1 MPTSHA
7 ASPADV
13 SADPFV
19 GGAFASVGI
28 VTVTNTDLHDDERAL
43 MSVMAEARQAS
54 FAAGRQALRAAL
66 RAVAPDHAAAPL
78 LRTTR
83 GGPHLPAGTTGS
95 ISHKRARAVAIA
107 AVSERTFVGIDLE
120 QRPTEVDLSRIS
132 IADRILTSR
141 ELDALHHLDA
151 LAHREATLLRFALK
165 EAVYKAIDPLVQRYV
180 RFTEVELDVHD
191 GGDVAVHLRLPDL
204 DATRVQV
211 DARWRHDGDWIIA
224 VARSTTYGG

>member
-1 MPTSHA
+1 MPTPLV
-7 ASPADV
+7 ASPANV

-28 VTVTNTDLHDDERAL
+28 VAVTDTDLHDDERAL
-43 MSVMAEARQAS
+43 MAAMAEARQAS

-66 RAVAPDHAAAPL
+66 RAVAPDYAAAAL

-83 GGPHLPAGTTGS
+83 GAPRLPQGTTGS

-107 AVSERTFVGIDLE
+107 AVSERTFVGVDLE
-120 QRPTEVDLSRIS
+120 HRPTEADLTRIS
-132 IADRILTSR
+132 IADRILTPR
-141 ELDALHHLDA
+141 ELDALHRLDA

-165 EAVYKAIDPLVQRYV
+165 EAVYKAIDPYVQRYV

-191 GGDVAVHLRLPDL
+191 DGAVAVHLRLPDL
-204 DATRVQV
+204 DSTRVHV
-211 DARWRHDGDWIIA
+211 DARWRFDGDWIIA
-224 VARSTTYGG
+224 VARSIRDSE